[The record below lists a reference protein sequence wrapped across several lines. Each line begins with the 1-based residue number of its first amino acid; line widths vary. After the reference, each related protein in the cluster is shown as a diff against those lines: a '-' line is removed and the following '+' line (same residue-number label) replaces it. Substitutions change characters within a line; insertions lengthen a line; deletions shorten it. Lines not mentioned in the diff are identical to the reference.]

1 MTEDRGQISP
11 SSVSNSQSLNLKM
24 GDFFSPEGAI
34 GRAFGSYERRQQ
46 QIEMAEAVQ
55 WSLSGKRHL
64 VVEAGTGVGKSL
76 AYLVPAIEKACIN
89 KSRVVVSTFTISLQE
104 QLINKDIPCLGES
117 LPWQFKAVLAKG
129 RGNYLC
135 KRRLEFA
142 RRRQMGLFDS
152 FGEALDEIG
161 RWAGKTADGSLSEL
175 PFIPDARVWDAV
187 KAENGNCLGR
197 RCGFFGS
204 CFCQRAR
211 RELENANVIV
221 TNHALL
227 FSDLVLREADVSIL
241 PDYRWVVIDEAHN
254 MERVAEEHFGIDI
267 SNGSVRFLLDGLY
280 NPRTHKGL
288 LVYAEA
294 GKLTNLV
301 VRAGEA
307 AKEFFKNVRQ
317 WYERNLENTNGRSH
331 KNFVEDNV
339 SGYFKELRKGLA
351 ELAKQ
356 TKDEDER
363 FELMRNVDRISG
375 LLEDLAAFLQQ
386 TKQDY
391 VYWVEI
397 NSPHEISASPIS
409 RGKGRRESVRLKSA
423 PLNVGPDVKR
433 CLFDKFESV
442 IMTSATL
449 NSGETGEKRTSN
461 IEHSTPTESGNI
473 ERNAGFPAAKSKEAT
488 SREQGRQNKEHRMQ
502 NVEQKTGNKQG
513 FEFFA
518 GRIGL
523 QDFEALKLGSPFDYQ
538 KQVTIYI
545 ESELPEPNNERFVER
560 ATEAAKK
567 YVLQTQGRAFVLF
580 TSYKMLDDFATQMK
594 EWFGENN
601 IELLQQ
607 GVGFDRSSLL
617 KKFKR
622 QGPIDSA
629 QGRRYVLF
637 GTDSFWQGVDVAGEA
652 LSNVIIVRLPF
663 AVPDTPLLAGRL
675 DKIREEGGNPF
686 LEYQL
691 PLAIIKF
698 KQGFGRLIRTKTD
711 TGIIVILDSRIL
723 SKSYGRN
730 FLSAIPK
737 CKTEIAARSK

>member
-1 MTEDRGQISP
+1 MEKIS
-11 SSVSNSQSLNLKM
+11 NFLNM
-24 GDFFSPEGAI
+24 EEFFAPGGAI
-34 GRAFGSYERRQQ
+34 GQAVRDYEERQQ
-46 QIEMAEAVQ
+46 QVEMAGAVQ
-55 WSLSGKRHL
+55 GAFRARRHL

-76 AYLVPAIEKACIN
+76 AYLVPAIEQACSGTG
-89 KSRVVVSTFTISLQE
+89 KTLVSTFTISLQE
-104 QLINKDIPCLGES
+104 QLINKDIPCLNGRM
-117 LPWQFKAVLAKG
+117 PWVCKAVLAKG
-129 RGNYLC
+129 RANYLC

-142 RRRQMGLFDS
+142 LRRQMGLFDR
-152 FGEALDEIG
+152 FGDALAEIS
-161 RWAGKTADGSLSEL
+161 RWASRTTDGSLSDL
-175 PFIPDARVWDAV
+175 GFIPDARVWDAV
-187 KAENGNCLGR
+187 RAEHGNCRGR
-197 RCGFFGS
+197 RCGHFAG

-227 FSDLVLREADVSIL
+227 FSDLALREEEVSIL
-241 PDYRWVVIDEAHN
+241 PDYKRVVIDEAHN
-254 MERVAEEHFGIDI
+254 IERVAEEHFGIDI

-294 GKLTNLV
+294 GKLTDLV
-301 VRAGEA
+301 IKAGEA
-307 AKEFFKNVRQ
+307 AKEFFKSVSR
-317 WYERNLENTNGRSH
+317 WYERNLEKTNGRCY

-339 SGYFKELRKGLA
+339 SGHFKELRTGLSQI
-351 ELAKQ
+351 AKQ

-363 FELMRNVDRISG
+363 FELMRYVDKCSA
-375 LLEDLAAFLQQ
+375 LLQDLEAFLPQ

-391 VYWVEI
+391 VYWVEV
-397 NSPHEISASPIS
+397 NEDSHE
-409 RGKGRRESVRLKSA
+409 RVNLKSA
-423 PLNVGPDVKR
+423 PLNVGQDVKR

-449 NSGETGEKRTSN
+449 SSGAAPILPDNQKAGGAVHKSNRTAENSGTSMSK
-461 IEHSTPTESGNI
+461 IG
-473 ERNAGFPAAKSKEAT
+473 AAYK
-488 SREQGRQNKEHRMQ
+488 G
-502 NVEQKTGNKQG
+502 G

-518 GRIGL
+518 GRVGL
-523 QDFEALKLGSPFDYQ
+523 EDFEALKLGSPFDYERQ
-538 KQVTIYI
+538 ATLYI
-545 ESELPEPNNERFVER
+545 EKDLPEPNDEKFVKS
-560 ATEAAKK
+560 ACEAIKK
-567 YVLQTQGRAFVLF
+567 YILKTQGRAFVLF
-580 TSYKMLDDFATQMK
+580 TSYKMLESFA
-594 EWFGENN
+594 EYLGGWFEENN

-607 GVGFDRSSLL
+607 GVGQDRSTLL
-617 KKFKR
+617 KRFKM
-622 QGPIDSA
+622 D
-629 QGRRYVLF
+629 GRFVLF

-723 SKSYGRN
+723 SKSYGEK
-730 FLSAIPK
+730 FLAAIPK
-737 CKTEIAARSK
+737 CKAEIVTRSA

>member
-1 MTEDRGQISP
+1 MEE
-11 SSVSNSQSLNLKM
+11 
-24 GDFFSPEGAI
+24 FFALGGAI
-34 GRAFGSYERRQQ
+34 SRAFDGYEPREQQ
-46 QIEMAEAVQ
+46 VEMARAVQ
-55 WSLSGKRHL
+55 RTFAAKRHL

-76 AYLVPAIEKACIN
+76 AYLVPAIERACSTA
-89 KSRVVVSTFTISLQE
+89 SRILISTFTIALQE
-104 QLINKDIPCLGES
+104 QLINKDIPCLGEGM
-117 LPWQFKAVLAKG
+117 PWKFKAVLAKG
-129 RGNYLC
+129 RANYLC

-142 RRRQMGLFDS
+142 MRRQTGLFDQFS
-152 FGEALDEIG
+152 AALSEISN
-161 RWAGKTADGSLSEL
+161 WATQTTDGSLSDL
-175 PFIPDARVWDAV
+175 PFIPEAHVWDAV
-187 KAENGNCLGR
+187 KSENGNCRGR
-197 RCGFFGS
+197 RCGHFSS

-227 FSDLVLREADVSIL
+227 FSDLALREEDASIL
-241 PDYRWVVIDEAHN
+241 PEYKWVIIDEAHN
-254 MERVAEEHFGIDI
+254 IERVAEEHFGIDV

-288 LVYAEA
+288 LVYGEGGPSASLRA
-294 GKLTNLV
+294 GKLTDLV

-307 AKEFFKNVRQ
+307 AREFFKRVGQ
-317 WYERNLENTNGRSH
+317 WYKQNIEQSPSTVRPSSPQARSPQLSSGQAGHSNGRCH

-339 SGYFKELRKGLA
+339 SGHFKELRTGLA
-351 ELAKQ
+351 QLGKQ

-363 FELMRNVDRISG
+363 FELMRYVDKCSA
-375 LLEDLAAFLQQ
+375 LLEDLEAFLQQ
-386 TKQDY
+386 TRQDY
-391 VYWVEI
+391 VYWVEVD
-397 NSPHEISASPIS
+397 ET
-409 RGKGRRESVRLKSA
+409 GRETIRLKSA

-449 NSGETGEKRTSN
+449 SSGGEK
-461 IEHSTPTESGNI
+461 GKG
-473 ERNAGFPAAKSKEAT
+473 GF
-488 SREQGRQNKEHRMQ
+488 G
-502 NVEQKTGNKQG
+502 
-513 FEFFA
+513 FFA
-518 GRIGL
+518 GRVGL
-523 QDFEALKLGSPFDYQ
+523 EDFDGLCLGSPFDYQ
-538 KQVTIYI
+538 KQVTLYI
-545 ESELPEPNNERFVER
+545 EKDLPEPNSEDFVER
-560 ATEAAKK
+560 ACEAVKK
-567 YVLQTQGRAFVLF
+567 YILQTQGRAFVLF
-580 TSYKMLDDFATQMK
+580 TSYQMLENFAKQLAG
-594 EWFGENN
+594 WFDENN

-607 GVGFDRSSLL
+607 GVGLDRTSLL

-622 QGPIDSA
+622 D
-629 QGRRYVLF
+629 GRFVLF

-723 SKSYGRN
+723 SKSYGEK
-730 FLSAIPK
+730 FLAAIPK
-737 CKTEIAARSK
+737 CRTEIVI